1 LVPGPE
7 LSGGL
12 HALPPLGELDDAQ
25 LLDVLAAQEQ
35 AICALQAGQVAA
47 LAEFAGRRRVED
59 EAEQPPVGS
68 RGREVPGSAAREVAA
83 RLTWTEHTAG
93 RRLEQAA
100 RLQRCFPNVLGQA
113 FAGRVDG
120 YRLGLVAA
128 GTEVLDDADAA
139 AVDAAI
145 ADRVAGWNS
154 AELRH
159 KLPVEVLAVDPEAAA
174 RRAEQARRDRGVSA
188 HPGED
193 GVGELRAVGPAET
206 ILAIMKALT
215 LLAGDRAAPGDDR
228 PIDARRFD
236 ALGHWAH
243 DVLAGRYPHPC
254 NCGTDSANSAA
265 GENDAA
271 GAGQDAGAG
280 SDASGSCSC
289 GANGTG
295 APGSAGKPHV
305 MVIVALSTL
314 LGLDDDPAHLDGY
327 GTISA
332 HLARQIARNGVLRRL
347 LTDDAGNLIGVDGH
361 THPDGLTLDP
371 PEDTGPQGGKDPPGA
386 GEPAVGERPPGAG
399 PPCPFEDTGEAGQY
413 RPGRAMDRFIR
424 LRDRHCTAPGCR
436 RSAWRCDLDHI
447 RRHPDGPTC
456 PCNLHPLCRRHHRLK
471 HETPTS
477 VTRRPDGTTVWTY
490 PTGHAYLVAPTPVLQ
505 RPRVRAR
512 TRVGTRAVEPYRNPP
527 PHTDHAAADLE
538 ALSAAV
544 TGQGQQSAGADQ
556 SAAQARPAPDPGPPP
571 F

>member
-1 LVPGPE
+1 
-7 LSGGL
+7 
-12 HALPPLGELDDAQ
+12 
-25 LLDVLAAQEQ
+25 
-35 AICALQAGQVAA
+35 
-47 LAEFAGRRRVED
+47 
-59 EAEQPPVGS
+59 
-68 RGREVPGSAAREVAA
+68 
-83 RLTWTEHTAG
+83 
-93 RRLEQAA
+93 
-100 RLQRCFPNVLGQA
+100 
-113 FAGRVDG
+113 
-120 YRLGLVAA
+120 
-128 GTEVLDDADAA
+128 
-139 AVDAAI
+139 
-145 ADRVAGWNS
+145 
-154 AELRH
+154 
-159 KLPVEVLAVDPEAAA
+159 
-174 RRAEQARRDRGVSA
+174 VSA

-215 LLAGDRAAPGDDR
+215 LLAGDPAAPGDDR

-254 NCGTDSANSAA
+254 NCGAADTD
-265 GENDAA
+265 DAA
-271 GAGQDAGAG
+271 GSDDTATDA
-280 SDASGSCSC
+280 SCSC

-361 THPDGLTLDP
+361 THPDGLTIDP

-399 PPCPFEDTGEAGQY
+399 AGPPCPFEDTGEAGQY
-413 RPGRAMDRFIR
+413 RPGRVMDRFIR

-471 HETPTS
+471 HQTPTS

-527 PHTDHAAADLE
+527 PHTDHAAADLQALTE
-538 ALSAAV
+538 AV
-544 TGQGQQSAGADQ
+544 D
-556 SAAQARPAPDPGPPP
+556 AQAGSGGESQADDLQAPMTVDPGPPP